1 MAPTLAPMRIGLLF
15 DYPQGDGGTSLE
27 DAVGLGLQASG
38 ADLDAISFL
47 RCETLGHPAGS
58 VEAVT
63 AGFDHLVADGVDLIV
78 GPSISDNCLGAR
90 DAADRAKVPAIN
102 YSGGERTRSEW
113 MFHYQVGSLED
124 EPPLLVTRMRE
135 RALGTCVVIH
145 DISVVGERYR
155 EVFAWSAAAGGVEIA
170 ASLGIDPLATDVDAV
185 VAGLRK
191 HDPDALVYL
200 GLGAASHAVAT
211 AIIAAGWDVPVLA
224 NSALIFGYIKPE
236 WHDAWA
242 TWEYIDTVADDNETR
257 RSLGHLAP
265 RTAASPIGCCAYD
278 IGRLVGHAIQ
288 RADRVDPAGLREGLE
303 RVKQLPATSGYD
315 GTLIGFGVQD
325 HAALKG
331 QFLVLRAWRG
341 GRTVQIDR
349 TVV

>member
-1 MAPTLAPMRIGLLF
+1 MRIGLLF
-15 DYPQGDGGTSLE
+15 DYPQGDGGASLE
-27 DAVGLGLQASG
+27 EAVGLGLQASG

-58 VEAVT
+58 VDAVV
-63 AGFDHLVADGVDLIV
+63 AGFDRLVTDGVDLIV

-90 DAADRAKVPAIN
+90 AAADRAEVPAIN

-124 EPPLLVTRMRE
+124 EPPLLVARMRE
-135 RALGTCVVIH
+135 RGMRTCVVVH

-155 EVFAWSAAAGGVEIA
+155 EVFGWNAATDGIEIA
-170 ASLGIDPLATDVDAV
+170 ASVGIDPLATDVDTV
-185 VAGLRK
+185 VAELRT
-191 HDPDALVYL
+191 HDPDVLVYL
-200 GLGAASHAVAT
+200 GLGAASHTVAT

-257 RSLGHLAP
+257 RALSLIAGRIAG
-265 RTAASPIGCCAYD
+265 SPIGCCAYD
-278 IGRLVGHAIQ
+278 IGRLVGHAVQ
-288 RADRVDPAGLREGLE
+288 RADRIDPAALREGLE

-349 TVV
+349 TII

>member
-1 MAPTLAPMRIGLLF
+1 MRIGLLF
-15 DYPQGDGGTSLE
+15 DYPQGDGGASLE
-27 DAVGLGLQASG
+27 HGVRLGLQASG
-38 ADLDAISFL
+38 ADLDSISFL

-58 VEAVT
+58 VDAVIL
-63 AGFDHLVADGVDLIV
+63 GFDRLVADRVDLIV

-90 DAADRAKVPAIN
+90 DASDRAEVPAIN

-124 EPPLLVTRMRE
+124 EPPLLVARMLE
-135 RALGTCVVIH
+135 RGMRTCVVIH
-145 DISVVGERYR
+145 DVSVVGERYR
-155 EVFAWSAAAGGVEIA
+155 EVFGWNAAADGIEIA
-170 ASLGIDPLATDVDAV
+170 ASVGIDPLAADVEPVIAE
-185 VAGLRK
+185 LRT
-191 HDPDALVYL
+191 HDPDLLVYL

-242 TWEYIDTVADDNETR
+242 TWEYIDTVADDNESR
-257 RSLGHLAP
+257 RSLGLIAP

-278 IGRLVGHAIQ
+278 IGRLVGHAVQ
-288 RADRVDPAGLREGLE
+288 RADRIDPAGLREGLE

-315 GTLIGFGVQD
+315 GTLLGFGVQD

-349 TVV
+349 TVI